1 MITIIEIVFFLFL
14 TLLSLPVWVFSVQVL
29 LSMPLFV
36 GKRNPVRQETT
47 ARPSMAVLVPA
58 HNESTGIIPTLTV
71 IASQLQVGDRLL
83 VVADNCTDDTALHAI
98 SAGAEVIERHDSE
111 RRGKGYA
118 LDFGVRHLEHCPPE
132 VLVIIDADCMVHGDT
147 LDRLRQQCV
156 ASQRP
161 VQAMYL
167 MHSPLNAGLKTKVA
181 EFAWTVKNLARPL
194 SYHRLGLP
202 CQLMGTGMAFPWPLI
217 RFAELASGHIVEDLK
232 MGLDF
237 AATGSAPLL
246 SPESLVTS
254 VFPSNNEGVQSQRT
268 RWEHGHLGM
277 ILSDG
282 PRYFL
287 RALRESNSHLMAL
300 VLDMTVPPLALLTL
314 LVVLLA
320 ILGSL
325 AIGLTS
331 MLFPWGLAIANLFVL
346 TIAVLL
352 AWLFHGR
359 HILSFSHLAFAPLYA
374 LAKVPLY
381 LKFVFKRQVD
391 WVRSKRDTS

>member
-1 MITIIEIVFFLFL
+1 MLTMFEIIFLLLLALLFL
-14 TLLSLPVWVFSVQVL
+14 PVLVFSLQVLLSLP
-29 LSMPLFV
+29 LFAAKPKIV
-36 GKRNPVRQETT
+36 HQDVKD
-47 ARPSMAVLVPA
+47 RPSLAILVPA
-58 HNESTGIIPTLTV
+58 HNESAGIVPTLAR
-71 IASQLQVGDRLL
+71 IAKQLRVGDRLL
-83 VVADNCTDDTALHAI
+83 VVADNCSDDTAMQAI
-98 SAGAEVIERHDSE
+98 SAGAEVIERHDVE

-118 LDFGVRHLEHCPPE
+118 LDYGVRHLEQDPPE
-132 VLVIIDADCMVHGDT
+132 VLIIIDADCMVHGDT
-147 LDRLRQQCV
+147 LDMLSQQCITN
-156 ASQRP
+156 QRP

-167 MHSPLNAGLKTKVA
+167 MRSPPGAGLKTKVA
-181 EFAWTVKNLARPL
+181 EFAWAVKNLARPL
-194 SYHRLGLP
+194 AYHRLGLP

-217 RFAELASGHIVEDLK
+217 QSAELASGHIVEDLK
-232 MGLDF
+232 LGLDF

-254 VFPSNNEGVQSQRT
+254 VFPSNTEGVQSQRT

-282 PRYFL
+282 PKYL
-287 RALRESNSHLMAL
+287 LKSLREKNVHLMAL

-320 ILGSL
+320 IVGGL
-325 AIGLTS
+325 AIWLTS
-331 MLFPWGLAIANLFVL
+331 TLQPWWLAIANLLLLAV
-346 TIAVLL
+346 AVLL

-381 LKFVFKRQVD
+381 LKFIFKRQVD
-391 WVRSKRDTS
+391 WVRSKRDAS